1 MAAVLLQSQ
10 HHQPTG
16 LATVVES
23 PLFGLV
29 EDRADSSRF
38 HSKKVRTALPT
49 PSRPGVLGTFLQQQQ
64 LSAPAG
70 LKSGVPLRKK
80 RPAAQFDIIPKG
92 EHDENIV
99 PLGHV
104 HKKQSS
110 RIQTFFSDDNMATA
124 EEPFILGA
132 PVSHRAHLQEMN
144 SDFLSLHELDEARK
158 ATEIANNPPPVV
170 APRHHHSSSDV
181 AQRFNNYIASAPQYP
196 STPVIS
202 KAAVT
207 ISPPSKR
214 KQRVKLYASRVP
226 ISLAAPTGPDG
237 LPSIRDKTPKLV
249 RTTRVINVDS
259 QLAIPCA
266 KSLYVPTKV
275 SSLYI

>member
-1 MAAVLLQSQ
+1 M
-10 HHQPTG
+10 
-16 LATVVES
+16 ES
-23 PLFGLV
+23 PLFGLL

-80 RPAAQFDIIPKG
+80 RPAAQFDIIPSG
-92 EHDENIV
+92 EHDENLV
-99 PLGHV
+99 PFGHV

-132 PVSHRAHLQEMN
+132 HISHRTHLQEMN

-158 ATEIANNPPPVV
+158 ATEIAINPPPVV
-170 APRHHHSSSDV
+170 APRHHQSSSV

-196 STPVIS
+196 STPVIA
-202 KAAVT
+202 KASAT
-207 ISPPSKR
+207 ISPPS
-214 KQRVKLYASRVP
+214 KQRVKLYAPRVP

-237 LPSIRDKTPKLV
+237 LPSIRDKTPKLS

-266 KSLYVPTKV
+266 KSL
-275 SSLYI
+275 